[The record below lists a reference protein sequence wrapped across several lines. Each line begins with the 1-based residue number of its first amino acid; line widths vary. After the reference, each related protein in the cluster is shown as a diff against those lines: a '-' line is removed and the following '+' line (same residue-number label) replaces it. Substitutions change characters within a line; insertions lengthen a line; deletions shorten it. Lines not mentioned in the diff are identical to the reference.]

1 MPVAWIPSLMQK
13 LTAGQQQVEV
23 EGATTVRE
31 VVAALDARYP
41 GFKERVLDGDRIKTE
56 IAVAVDGEVV
66 AAGLRAKVGP
76 ESEVHFLPAISGGAR

>member
-23 EGATTVRE
+23 EGATVRE
-31 VVAALDARYP
+31 VVAALDACYP

-76 ESEVHFLPAISGGAR
+76 QSEVHFLPAISGGAS